1 MKHAAEPD
9 VVGGLSIF
17 EKTCAY
23 CGARFRVLASQAAE
37 DNPQDKHAQDYA
49 CPGCGKHYSLE
60 AADEPEVRLLR
71 PRSDGKDDQYQETM
85 F

>member
-1 MKHAAEPD
+1 MKHAAEAD
-9 VVGGLSIF
+9 VLGSLSIF

-23 CGARFRVLASQAAE
+23 CGAHFRVLATESPE
-37 DNPQDKHAQDYA
+37 DNHTRYYT
-49 CPGCGKHYSLE
+49 CPGCGKPYRTQ
-60 AADEPEVRLLR
+60 AAGEPQVRLLQ